1 MILRELRPD
10 TQYQVIVTAVVNGK
24 NYKSRRIVF
33 KTANASKDYL
43 ELESAK
49 STFKPPNP
57 RKHYSYAPELVNPD
71 PTAIGSKN
79 TPQTSTTVS
88 HIHTYTRF
96 CFEIFIKKIR
106 QNFIFTG

>member
-96 CFEIFIKKIR
+96 CFDIFI
-106 QNFIFTG
+106 